1 MDQLGYVLRLKSWNN
16 MSESLNNWLTYYFF
30 LKLFTKF
37 QCFIVTNA
45 KLFKTKSSTTV
56 KCCKLSQFSFSF
68 VQYGGGG
75 LVAKSCP
82 TLLTLWTVA
91 CQAPLS
97 MGFSRQEYWSGL
109 PFPPPTGEEGRVIT
123 CNSRKNEVPGP
134 KQKWLSV
141 VNVSDGESKVQCCKK

>member
-1 MDQLGYVLRLKSWNN
+1 MDKLGYVLRLKSWNN

-82 TLLTLWTVA
+82 TLSTLWTAASRLLCPRDFLGKNTGVG
-91 CQAPLS
+91 CHSLLWGISQRTRDQTQISLHCRQILYHLS
-97 MGFSRQEYWSGL
+97 HQGSRTSEIKL
-109 PFPPPTGEEGRVIT
+109 
-123 CNSRKNEVPGP
+123 
-134 KQKWLSV
+134 L
-141 VNVSDGESKVQCCKK
+141 

>member
-1 MDQLGYVLRLKSWNN
+1 MDKLGYVLRLKSWNN

-82 TLLTLWTVA
+82 TLSTLWTVA

-97 MGFSRQEYWSGL
+97 TGFSRQEYWSGL
-109 PFPPPTGEEGRVIT
+109 PFPFQGDLPNPGIEPYNLLHCGQILYQLTYKGSPIAIT
-123 CNSRKNEVPGP
+123 
-134 KQKWLSV
+134 
-141 VNVSDGESKVQCCKK
+141 

>member
-1 MDQLGYVLRLKSWNN
+1 

-109 PFPPPTGEEGRVIT
+109 PFPFQGDLPNPGIEPYNLLHCRQILYQLTYKGSPIAIT
-123 CNSRKNEVPGP
+123 
-134 KQKWLSV
+134 
-141 VNVSDGESKVQCCKK
+141 

>member
-1 MDQLGYVLRLKSWNN
+1 
-16 MSESLNNWLTYYFF
+16 MSESLTNRLTYYFF

-68 VQYGGGG
+68 VQYGTGS

-82 TLLTLWTVA
+82 TLATPWTARLLCPWDSPGKNTGVGCHFLFQGTFPTWESNPGLLYCRQSLYQLTYKGSPIA
-91 CQAPLS
+91 I
-97 MGFSRQEYWSGL
+97 M
-109 PFPPPTGEEGRVIT
+109 
-123 CNSRKNEVPGP
+123 
-134 KQKWLSV
+134 
-141 VNVSDGESKVQCCKK
+141 

>member
-1 MDQLGYVLRLKSWNN
+1 

-82 TLLTLWTVA
+82 TLSTLWTVA

-97 MGFSRQEYWSGL
+97 TGFSRQEYWSGL
-109 PFPPPTGEEGRVIT
+109 PFPFQGDLPNPGIEPYNLLHCGQILYQLTYKGSPIAIT
-123 CNSRKNEVPGP
+123 
-134 KQKWLSV
+134 
-141 VNVSDGESKVQCCKK
+141 